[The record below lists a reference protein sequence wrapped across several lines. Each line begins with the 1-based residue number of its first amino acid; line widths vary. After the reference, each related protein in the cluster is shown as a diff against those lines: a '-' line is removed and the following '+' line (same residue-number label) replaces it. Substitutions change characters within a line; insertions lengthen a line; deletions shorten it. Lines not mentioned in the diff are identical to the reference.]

1 MKLRIAK
8 KVLADP
14 DRYTGHQR
22 LVAAHR
28 LYTRAS
34 TFKDGEQGLLALY
47 LKPQRSFHN
56 DDQLDLRFEYLMNRY
71 NKLEEI
77 DFPPGE
83 VVIDKEALRKPAFRK
98 DGQVQNFNAMP
109 FPTRYH
115 YKHKV
120 VAVPHER
127 HVMGGDNGD
136 ATIMIINEGVLD
148 ELRKQKWEMGEWRVD
163 RPDSRRK
170 YQVREGNVAGKRRP
184 RMIRDGVDFN
194 NFGHKPPCPGIPC
207 KCS

>member
-1 MKLRIAK
+1 MNLRIAK
-8 KVLADP
+8 KVLKDP

-28 LYTRAS
+28 LFTRAS

-47 LKPQRSFHN
+47 LKPQRSFHA
-56 DDQLDLRFEYLMNRY
+56 DDQLDLRFEYFLNLY

-83 VVIDKEALRKPAFRK
+83 VVIDKEALRKPAYRK

-109 FPTRYH
+109 FPSRYH
-115 YKHKV
+115 YKQKV
-120 VAVPHER
+120 VEVPHVR
-127 HVMGGDNGD
+127 HAMGDGGD
-136 ATIMIINEGVLD
+136 ATVMVINEAVLD
-148 ELRKQKWEMGEWRVD
+148 ELRKQKWLMGEWRVD

-170 YQVREGNVAGKRRP
+170 YQVREGNVAGKRPHRLKRKGYP
-184 RMIRDGVDFN
+184 AFFREGLRDQMFEVVR
-194 NFGHKPPCPGIPC
+194 K
-207 KCS
+207 